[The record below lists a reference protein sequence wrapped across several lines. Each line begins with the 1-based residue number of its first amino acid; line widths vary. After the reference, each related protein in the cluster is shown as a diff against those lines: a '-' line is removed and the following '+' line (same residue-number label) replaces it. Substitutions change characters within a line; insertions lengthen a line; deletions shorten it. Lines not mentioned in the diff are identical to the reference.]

1 MTPPASDAD
10 REGIAAL
17 LDRWEQELRALVEI
31 RCERH
36 GRDVPAPSFAVVLT
50 SLAILEAVLT
60 IFEWKRSAPKTDQLV
75 RDWIDKRTQLGDDYA
90 TRLWD
95 TYRNGL
101 AHLFA
106 PKQKGGLVN
115 IVRWAE
121 DDARPCTDGP
131 RQAEFFQV
139 SVQLRPGRGL
149 PPGHFTMHAAELA
162 KAVVDTI
169 SEKRAVLTAR
179 GFDSSRMP
187 GWAAWQKQRVG
198 ARR

>member
-1 MTPPASDAD
+1 M
-10 REGIAAL
+10 
-17 LDRWEQELRALVEI
+17 VEI

-36 GRDVPAPSFAVVLT
+36 GHDIQGASFSVVLT

-60 IFEWKRSAPKTDQLV
+60 IFELEPRARNIDQLV
-75 RDWIDKRTQLGDDYA
+75 PGWIEQRTQLGDDYA
-90 TRLWD
+90 IRLWD
-95 TYRNGL
+95 AYRNGL

-121 DDARPCTDGP
+121 HEARPCIDGH
-131 RQAEFFQV
+131 RTAEFFRVTVRLKRDTDQ
-139 SVQLRPGRGL
+139 
-149 PPGHFTMHAAELA
+149 PPGHFTLHAADLA

-169 SEKRAVLTAR
+169 IEKRAVLIAED
-179 GFDSSRMP
+179 FDAGRRSP
-187 GWAAWQKQRVG
+187 GWRAWQKQLVG